1 MRILQYTNAED
12 RIKASQLQQTRP
24 IETEMINRFFPP
36 AGECGAIIGALELD
50 VRKLAVRLNFC

>member
-12 RIKASQLQQTRP
+12 RIKASQQTRP